1 MFLIFHISHTQLNL
15 QRETSNM
22 IAISLRDTTGVKHAE
37 DYIKL
42 SVADS
47 QLIYP
52 TKVSAIRGVCVCVW
66 HKQHVC
72 TRAKLAWGNL

>member
-1 MFLIFHISHTQLNL
+1 MFLTFHISHTQLNL

-52 TKVSAIRGVCVCVW
+52 TKVSTIRGVCVCGINNMSAQGPSLLGAIC
-66 HKQHVC
+66 K
-72 TRAKLAWGNL
+72 

>member
-1 MFLIFHISHTQLNL
+1 
-15 QRETSNM
+15 M
-22 IAISLRDTTGVKHAE
+22 IAISLKDTTGVKHAE

-52 TKVSAIRGVCVCVW
+52 TKVSTMCVCGSINNMSVQ
-66 HKQHVC
+66 KDQACPRGQFVNYISMLTAEDIC
-72 TRAKLAWGNL
+72 DMQ

>member
-1 MFLIFHISHTQLNL
+1 
-15 QRETSNM
+15 M

-52 TKVSAIRGVCVCVW
+52 TKVSTIRGVCGINNMSAQGPSLLGAIC
-66 HKQHVC
+66 K
-72 TRAKLAWGNL
+72 

>member
-1 MFLIFHISHTQLNL
+1 MFLTFHISHTQLNL

-52 TKVSAIRGVCVCVW
+52 TKVSTIRGVCVCVC
-66 HKQHVC
+66 V
-72 TRAKLAWGNL
+72 A